1 MPKKPKT
8 GKQKMKVLKQLDFI
22 DFIKIVSHHG
32 LDRSD
37 LLYTSKDRKIPGPAR
52 NDREVPGTTRRHRD
66 IPEITGKQASR
77 CDRFLIFYDHLS
89 NRKYSREEGDLSIL
103 KKHFHKT

>member
-1 MPKKPKT
+1 MDNFLGKSKFNFWTKKE
-8 GKQKMKVLKQLDFI
+8 DFEQC
-22 DFIKIVSHHG
+22 G
-32 LDRSD
+32 LDRLD